1 LCNRIENVCLQYKE
15 KLNKQHGNA
24 HFGERKN
31 IEKDLSSRSY
41 WENLEDE
48 DDRKKVRRHKNAVS

>member
-15 KLNKQHGNA
+15 KRNKQHGNA
-24 HFGERKN
+24 HFGERRKM
-31 IEKDLSSRSY
+31 EEDLRSCSS

-48 DDRKKVRRHKNAVS
+48 DDRKKVRKHGNAVS

>member
-1 LCNRIENVCLQYKE
+1 ME